1 MVSKAALG
9 VFWQATC
16 GVVGIGELIFSKI
29 LAEAGW
35 PYFRIGATSML
46 LIGCAWGLVFLL
58 LRDKAPLRAEMPW
71 VLLRG
76 FFGNATL
83 IAVVLAV
90 RIGATAGD
98 TAALTSINIVIAA
111 MVGHVVL
118 GEHLRWPHLVALVA
132 SVVGAALVAQPE
144 FLFGSKGGASSTWLG
159 YVMALVG
166 GFLQAC
172 IFICA
177 RKSAEVSGAVAS
189 SVEAYMGVVMFLIM
203 PFISPIEGASMSRI
217 ADNPLLATGYV
228 ALSFCLT
235 YVGIGAGCLGS
246 MWCPAAVGATVMT
259 AATMVTGY
267 VAQTILFGETPQL
280 LTMLGAG
287 LMLAA
292 VVLMA
297 LTRTEVPEK
306 LVSEDASADNPE
318 NAANNQENEAQEVCS
333 NASSKSTSLLSFA
346 AAEYSQVQV
355 PRQRQ
360 RRSDGAAAAAASN
373 PEATTVGA
381 VAPANAA

>member
-1 MVSKAALG
+1 VLG
-9 VFWQATC
+9 VFWMTTC
-16 GVVGIGELIFSKI
+16 GVVAICEIIFSK
-29 LAEAGW
+29 LVAEAGW
-35 PYFRIGATSML
+35 PYFRIGAASMV
-46 LIGCAWGLVFLL
+46 LIGSAMGAAFLL
-58 LRDKAPLRAEMPW
+58 LREKVPLRAEMPW

-76 FFGNATL
+76 FFCNGTL

-90 RIGATAGD
+90 RIGATPGD
-98 TAALTSINIVIAA
+98 SSALTSINIVIAA
-111 MVGHVVL
+111 MLGHVVL
-118 GEHLRWPHLVALVA
+118 GEHLRWPHLLALVV
-132 SVVGAALVAQPE
+132 SIVGAALVAQPE
-144 FLFGSKGGASSTWLG
+144 FLFGARDGGASSTWMG
-159 YVMALVG
+159 YLMALLG
-166 GFLQAC
+166 GLLQAFV
-172 IFICA
+172 FICA
-177 RKSAEVSGAVAS
+177 RKSADVSGVFAS

-203 PFISPIEGASMSRI
+203 PLISPIEGASMSKI
-217 ADNPLLATGYV
+217 ADDPLLAAGYV
-228 ALSFCLT
+228 AISFCLT
-235 YVGIGAGCLGS
+235 STGILAGCLGS